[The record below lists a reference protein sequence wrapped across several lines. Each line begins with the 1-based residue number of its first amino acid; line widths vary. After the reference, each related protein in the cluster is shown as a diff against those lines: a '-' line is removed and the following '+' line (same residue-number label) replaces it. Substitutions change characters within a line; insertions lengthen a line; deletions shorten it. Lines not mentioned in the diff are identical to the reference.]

1 MASCFFLM
9 RNFEDV
15 NIYLN
20 SVKAYMYNDDDFNFG
35 GSSSLWNEKSS
46 KEPSG
51 KKALVAEARGG
62 IHWFQGIREDIKARL
77 PLYLDDWDITNSNAL
92 KIVSATFFAYFTSIM
107 PAIM

>member
-1 MASCFFLM
+1 MSKESGEVSLK
-9 RNFEDV
+9 
-15 NIYLN
+15 NIYAKKN
-20 SVKAYMYNDDDFNFG
+20 NDDDFNFG